1 VPGVFG
7 RFNLLEETGWGV
19 FLVANFEGAETGVF
33 GGSALL
39 EEGGQNGVGL
49 LGKVDLTSVGVPVG
63 SVEVTLLGTGTFVLL
78 GLVEGMVS
86 LWLFLLD
93 PDWYPRLFL
102 LFLFF
107 FCLFL
112 LLWE

>member
-1 VPGVFG
+1 MPGVFG
-7 RFNLLEETGWGV
+7 RFNLLEEMGWSV

-39 EEGGQNGVGL
+39 EEGGRNGVDL
-49 LGKVDLTSVGVPVG
+49 LGKVDLTSVGVPVD
-63 SVEVTLLGTGTFVLL
+63 SVEVALLGTGTLVLL
-78 GLVEGMVS
+78 GLVEGMVF

>member
-1 VPGVFG
+1 
-7 RFNLLEETGWGV
+7 
-19 FLVANFEGAETGVF
+19 
-33 GGSALL
+33 
-39 EEGGQNGVGL
+39 
-49 LGKVDLTSVGVPVG
+49 VDLNSVGVPVG
-63 SVEVTLLGTGTFVLL
+63 SVEVALLGTGTLVLL
-78 GLVEGMVS
+78 GLVEGMVF

-93 PDWYPRLFL
+93 PDRYPRLFLLFL